1 MYKFYYNCNHKGKA
15 KYMSKNLK
23 LHLILCILF
32 LVCLACKKSPA
43 LVEPSN
49 PPTNEVPVPVPN
61 PPKDT
66 TTVPPNAII
75 LNVGTGSGN
84 LNIDAKTL
92 NVSGNTVIKIKG
104 GSYNGIQVSNFLS
117 EDNGTVRI
125 ENDGLVELVGDKQI
139 SFSNVKNVVF
149 SGSGT
154 AGIEKGFVFR
164 DKNSDAASVLLK
176 NDVNNFTFKNATFK
190 NINTYNVIQYD
201 SKKIYDGSDASC
213 SKNLKFLNIDCDN
226 TGTLIRF
233 KGSAENGVISGL
245 LRNVEIAY
253 VTFKNSPTVGSAFVM
268 ENVDAYDIHNNVVQ
282 YVNQNNSNHNG
293 VFYLQGNGKFYN
305 NVIKDHQGNSLR
317 AWVYS
322 IGTTPQKMLIYNN
335 IVINSRE
342 YSAFE
347 LQSFPRNMIQGRTTI
362 VNAEVFNNTCGN
374 LLPKGGSFPAQ
385 ILDLYSLY
393 GGKCDI
399 FNNIGYKFPLVGQNN
414 TNFIWNE
421 LSDTKGN
428 GFNNK
433 YFQTYQD
440 AGIMDESLFK
450 LSSSSAL
457 KNSGSSLAG
466 RGLESLT
473 NQTVVYDIYGTS
485 RSMSVPSIGAVE

>member
-1 MYKFYYNCNHKGKA
+1 MYKFYYNCNYKGKVNH
-15 KYMSKNLK
+15 MSKYLT
-23 LHLILCILF
+23 LHLISCVLLV
-32 LVCLACKKSPA
+32 VCLSCKKSPA
-43 LVEPSN
+43 IIESGD
-49 PPTNEVPVPVPN
+49 PPKIETPIPVPN

-66 TTVPPNAII
+66 TTVPSNATI

-84 LNIDAKTL
+84 LYIDARTL
-92 NVSGNTVIKIKG
+92 NISGNTVVKIKG
-104 GSYNGIQVSNFLS
+104 GSYNEIQVSNFLS

-125 ENDGLVELVGDKQI
+125 ENDGLVELVGNKQL
-139 SFSNVKNVVF
+139 SFSNVKNVIF

-154 AGIEKGFVFR
+154 PGIEKGFVFR
-164 DKNSDAASVLLK
+164 DKDSDIPSVQLK
-176 NDVNNFTFKNATFK
+176 NNIDNFTFNNARFK
-190 NINTYNVIQYD
+190 NIKTYNVIQYD
-201 SKKIYDGSDASC
+201 SKKVYDGSDASC

-233 KGSAENGVISGL
+233 KGSVENGTISGL
-245 LRNVEIAY
+245 LRNVELAY
-253 VTFKNSPTVGSAFVM
+253 ITFKNSPTVGSAFVM
-268 ENVDAYDIHNNVVQ
+268 ENVDSYNIHNNMVQ
-282 YVNQNNSNHNG
+282 FVNQNNSNHNG
-293 VFYLQGNGKFYN
+293 VFYLQGNGRFYN
-305 NVIKDHQGNSLR
+305 NVIRDHQGNSLR

-322 IGTTPQKMLIYNN
+322 IGTTPQKTHIYNN

-347 LQSFPRNMIQGRTTI
+347 LQSFPRNLISGKTTF
-362 VNAEVFNNTCGN
+362 VNAEVFNNTCGS

-399 FNNIGYKFPLVGQNN
+399 FNNIGYNFTLVGQSN

-428 GFNNK
+428 GSNNK
-433 YFQTYQD
+433 YFKTYQE
-440 AGIMDESLFK
+440 AGITDESLFK
-450 LSSSSAL
+450 LASGSAL
-457 KNSGSSLAG
+457 KNSGGALAG

-473 NQTVVYDIYGTS
+473 NQTALYDIYGSS
-485 RSMSVPSIGAVE
+485 RSMSHPSIGAVE